1 MSRTFES
8 WGEPVGLGVRAP
20 SLADDERFRAW
31 WARYLRMS
39 ASPGAAYALTQMNGP
54 IDTRHVL
61 SAVSAPTLVIHRS
74 GDRALPVEGA
84 RHLAVRIEG
93 AKLAELPGDDHL
105 PFVGNQDEILDEVEE
120 FLMGVRRGPAPDRVL
135 ATVLFT
141 DVVGSTERAAELG
154 DRGWK
159 DLLARHHAL
168 VRGELERWRGSEVDT
183 AGDGFLATFDGP
195 ARAIRCACAVR
206 DAVRELG
213 LDIRAGLHTG
223 ECEVLGSTVAGI
235 AAHIGARVSALAG
248 GGEVLVSSTV
258 KDLVAGSGIAFCE
271 RGEHVLKGV
280 PEPWRIYAVEGV

>member
-1 MSRTFES
+1 MT
-8 WGEPVGLGVRAP
+8 G
-20 SLADDERFRAW
+20 
-31 WARYLRMS
+31 
-39 ASPGAAYALTQMNGP
+39 
-54 IDTRHVL
+54 
-61 SAVSAPTLVIHRS
+61 
-74 GDRALPVEGA
+74 LPVEGA
-84 RHLAVRIEG
+84 RYLAERIEG

-141 DVVGSTERAAELG
+141 DVDGLDGVCGGARRPRLEGPARASPCACEA
-154 DRGWK
+154 RARA
-159 DLLARHHAL
+159 LARLGGGHCRRRL
-168 VRGELERWRGSEVDT
+168 SRDLRRPG
-183 AGDGFLATFDGP
+183 
-195 ARAIRCACAVR
+195 RAIRCAFAVR

>member
-1 MSRTFES
+1 MPPAPGRGLSLRQLARGLRGVVEDIREH

-120 FLMGVRRGPAPDRVL
+120 FLTGVRRGPAPDRVL

-141 DVVGSTERAAELG
+141 DVVGSTERA
-154 DRGWK
+154 
-159 DLLARHHAL
+159 
-168 VRGELERWRGSEVDT
+168 
-183 AGDGFLATFDGP
+183 
-195 ARAIRCACAVR
+195 
-206 DAVRELG
+206 
-213 LDIRAGLHTG
+213 
-223 ECEVLGSTVAGI
+223 
-235 AAHIGARVSALAG
+235 
-248 GGEVLVSSTV
+248 
-258 KDLVAGSGIAFCE
+258 
-271 RGEHVLKGV
+271 
-280 PEPWRIYAVEGV
+280 

>member
-1 MSRTFES
+1 
-8 WGEPVGLGVRAP
+8 
-20 SLADDERFRAW
+20 
-31 WARYLRMS
+31 MS
-39 ASPGAAYALTQMNGP
+39 ASPRAAYALTQMNGP

-84 RHLAVRIEG
+84 RYLAERIEG

-141 DVVGSTERAAELG
+141 DVVGSTEPACGARRPRLEGPARASPCACEA
-154 DRGWK
+154 RARA
-159 DLLARHHAL
+159 LARLGGGHCRRRL
-168 VRGELERWRGSEVDT
+168 SRDFRRPG
-183 AGDGFLATFDGP
+183 
-195 ARAIRCACAVR
+195 RAIRCACAVR